1 MIDCRLLIMDDWT
14 NVLASLVPNHLSA
27 IVLHQAWSGAWPA
40 GLTMLGLGLGFA
52 VVLLIASERLKV
64 HVDPR
69 IEQIAGVL
77 PNANCG
83 SCGFPGCSQYA
94 KAVLDDLQLI
104 GRCAPGGPTVA
115 AQIAALL
122 NVQISE
128 QGAPSRPIVRCRAHT
143 DDRTYYA
150 AYRGI
155 ESCTAA
161 NALTTAQ
168 ACKFGCLGFGD
179 CVQACQFD
187 ALRIVSGLATADYQK
202 CTGCGACA
210 KACPRSL
217 IVMLPFHHDPMMT
230 VACSSKENG
239 KTTRAI
245 CQVGCIGCGVCAKQ
259 SDAFRIEENLA
270 QMDYVKYEPSGQNE
284 AAYNKCPTGAI
295 VYRGRSAPQPRAPK
309 AKQPASSTT

>member
-1 MIDCRLLIMDDWT
+1 MIDYYRFLMIDWANT
-14 NVLASLVPNHLSA
+14 LASLIPNHLSA
-27 IVLHQAWSGAWPA
+27 IALHQAWSSAWPA

-52 VVLLIASERLKV
+52 VILLIASERLKV

-69 IEQIAGVL
+69 IEQIAAVL

-94 KAVLDDLQLI
+94 TAVLNDLQLI

-128 QGAPSRPIVRCRAHT
+128 QSAPSRPIVRCRAHT
-143 DDRTYYA
+143 GDRTHYA
-150 AYRGI
+150 AYHGI
-155 ESCTAA
+155 ERCTAA

-179 CVQACQFD
+179 CVQACQFG
-187 ALRIVSGLATADYQK
+187 ALRIVNGLATVNYQK

-210 KACPRSL
+210 KACPRDL
-217 IVMLPFHHDPMMT
+217 IAMVPFHHDPMMT
-230 VACSSKENG
+230 VACSSSENG
-239 KTTRAI
+239 KTTRAV
-245 CQVGCIGCGVCAKQ
+245 CQVGCVGCGLCSKQ
-259 SDAFRIEENLA
+259 SGAFQMKENLA
-270 QMDYVKYEPSGQNE
+270 RLDYAKYEPSGQNE

-295 VYRGRSAPQPRAPK
+295 VYRGRSAPEPRMLK
-309 AKQPASSTT
+309 ARQPASSNA